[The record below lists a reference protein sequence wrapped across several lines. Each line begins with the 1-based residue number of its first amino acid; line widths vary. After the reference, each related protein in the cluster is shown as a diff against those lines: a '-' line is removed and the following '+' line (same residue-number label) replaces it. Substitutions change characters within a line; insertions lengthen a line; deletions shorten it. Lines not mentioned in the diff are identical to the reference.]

1 MSSIHRKVKFRAFLT
16 ALSCIV
22 LLHSFITPAEAYE
35 RNGIKWPFPTQIISA
50 YTDVTGNYS
59 TALNQAITNFNTS
72 TQVHLSRHDGA
83 PWVAQVQNYGAVD
96 WEGMSKT
103 NTGNGVYTVTW
114 ARSKVN
120 TAYIPASTAVSR
132 IKILWLHELCHV
144 WGLGHTTNPRT
155 VMYWNVATP
164 YANGI
169 SSLTSDE
176 INGINSIY

>member
-1 MSSIHRKVKFRAFLT
+1 
-16 ALSCIV
+16 
-22 LLHSFITPAEAYE
+22 
-35 RNGIKWPFPTQIISA
+35 
-50 YTDVTGNYS
+50 
-59 TALNQAITNFNTS
+59 
-72 TQVHLSRHDGA
+72 
-83 PWVAQVQNYGAVD
+83 
-96 WEGMSKT
+96 MSKT

-120 TAYIPASTAVSR
+120 TAYIPVSTTVSR

>member
-22 LLHSFITPAEAYE
+22 LLHSFTTPAEAYE

-96 WEGMSKT
+96 WEGCQRRIR
-103 NTGNGVYTVTW
+103 VTV
-114 ARSKVN
+114 S
-120 TAYIPASTAVSR
+120 IPS
-132 IKILWLHELCHV
+132 
-144 WGLGHTTNPRT
+144 LGH
-155 VMYWNVATP
+155 A
-164 YANGI
+164 AK
-169 SSLTSDE
+169 
-176 INGINSIY
+176 